1 MRKSLANWLD
11 DRAGLRSGLRSFE
24 EETIPGGARWRYVS
38 GSALASIFLIQAFT
52 GLMMMTAYSPSSS
65 TAWGSVFYIEKEM
78 WMGWFI
84 RGLHHF
90 GAQTLMVLL
99 LLHFLQVLW
108 AGAYRAPREL
118 NWWIGLA
125 LAGLILAFSHTGYQL
140 PWDQKGYWATKV
152 VTNIMGGAPVAGP
165 YLKTV
170 VVGGSEY
177 GNQTVTRFYGLHVG
191 VLPVLMFL
199 GLGAHFA
206 LRRRHGFTTP
216 RVAVDPNAPR
226 ETYWPDQTYRNLL
239 VVTAI
244 LGVMIALVIRHGG
257 APLDAPADPSSSD
270 YPARP
275 EWFFRF
281 LFQMLKYFPG
291 HLEWVGSI
299 AIPGALFL
307 TMAALPILDKIAPS
321 KVVHFLACCLVFVLV
336 GGAGFLTLESFR
348 EDAANPEFQAARAK
362 ADQARQRALFLASS
376 PKVGV
381 PPEGASYLMRLDP
394 PTRGGAILEKNCLV
408 CHRFDGEGDEKWS
421 APDLKNFGTFAWVRG
436 LLEQPD
442 SDDYFGRTPECD
454 GMIEWKRS
462 SKLNAE
468 ELDQVADFVA
478 SFAKIPPDITVDE
491 WLDTPGVVEHPGN
504 ELFQQ
509 DCGTCH
515 RIDGYTEGGMR
526 DAPDLFAW
534 GSPQWISRMIRRPSS
549 PVLYGYLE
557 DDQRMPASPPDEM
570 TDNDLK
576 TIVRYLMND
585 YPMPD
590 EVAVEPEEAAIR
602 P

>member
-1 MRKSLANWLD
+1 LRNSIADWLD
-11 DRAGLRSGLRSFE
+11 DRAGLRAATRSVGN
-24 EETIPGGARWRYVS
+24 ETMPGGARWMYVS
-38 GSALASIFLIQAFT
+38 GAALASIFLIQAFT

-65 TAWGSVFYIEKEM
+65 TAWGSVYYIEYEM

-165 YLKTV
+165 YVKTV

-191 VLPVLMFL
+191 ILPVLMFL
-199 GLGAHFA
+199 GLAAHVA
-206 LRRRHGFTTP
+206 LRRRHGFTPPETEYVVKPKGP
-216 RVAVDPNAPR
+216 RQ
-226 ETYWPDQTYRNLL
+226 TYWPDQTYRNLL

-244 LGVMIALVIRHGG
+244 LGVMIALTVHHGG
-257 APLDAPADPSSSD
+257 APLDAPADPSSAD

-291 HLEWVGSI
+291 RLEWVGSI

-307 TMAALPILDKIAPS
+307 TMAALPILDRKLPS
-321 KVVHFLACCLVFVLV
+321 RLVHFLACGLIFVLA
-336 GGAGFLTLESFR
+336 GGAGFLTLQSFQ
-348 EDAANPEFQAARAK
+348 EDAANPKFQEARAQ
-362 ADQARQRALFLASS
+362 ADLARERALFLASS

-381 PPEGASYLMRLDP
+381 PPEGAGYLMRRDP
-394 PTRGGAILEKNCLV
+394 LTRGRAILEKRCLV
-408 CHRFDGEGDEKWS
+408 CHRFDGVGEKEWS
-421 APDLKNFGTFAWVRG
+421 AADLKNFGTKTWVRG
-436 LLEQPD
+436 LLEKPD
-442 SDDYFGRTPECD
+442 SDDYFGKSPECD
-454 GMIEWKRS
+454 GMVEWKQA

-478 SFAKIPPDITVDE
+478 GFAKIPEDFTVDE
-491 WLDTPGVVEHPGN
+491 WLDQPGVYDHPGN
-504 ELFQQ
+504 KLFQK

-515 RIDGYTEGGMR
+515 VIPGYTEGGLR
-526 DAPDLFAW
+526 DAPDLFGW
-534 GSPQWISRMIRRPSS
+534 GSPQWMARMIRRPDS
-549 PVLYGYLE
+549 PVLYGYLG
-557 DDQRMPASPPDEM
+557 DDQRMPASPRDEL
-570 TDNDLK
+570 TEGDLK
-576 TIVRYLMND
+576 MVIHYLMND
-585 YPMPD
+585 YPLPAD
-590 EVAVEPEEAAIR
+590 EAA
-602 P
+602 PEKTTP

>member
-1 MRKSLANWLD
+1 MRNSLANWLD
-11 DRAGLRSGLRSFE
+11 HRAGLRSGLRSIG

-65 TAWGSVFYIEKEM
+65 TAWGSVFHIEHQM

-118 NWWIGLA
+118 NWWIGLG

-165 YLKTV
+165 YVKTI
-170 VVGGSEY
+170 VVGGTEY

-191 VLPVLMFL
+191 VLPALMFL
-199 GLGAHFA
+199 GLAAHVA

-216 RVAVDPNAPR
+216 EVEFDPDAPR

-291 HLEWVGSI
+291 RLEWVGSI

-307 TMAALPILDKIAPS
+307 TMASLPILDKIAPS
-321 KVVHFLACCLVFVLV
+321 KLVHFLACSLVFVLA
-336 GGAGFLTLESFR
+336 GGAGYLTMQSFQ
-348 EDAANPEFQAARAK
+348 EDAANPEFQKARAQ
-362 ADQARQRALFLASS
+362 ADEATARALFLASS

-381 PPEGASYLMRLDP
+381 PPEGAGYLLRLDP
-394 PTRGGAILEKNCLV
+394 LTRGRAVLEKNCLV
-408 CHRFDGEGDEKWS
+408 CHRFDGEGDEQWS
-421 APDLKNFGTFAWVRG
+421 AADLKNFGTKDWVRG
-436 LLEQPD
+436 LLERPD

-454 GMIEWKRS
+454 GMVEWKQA
-462 SKLNAE
+462 SKLTPE

-478 SFAKIPPDITVDE
+478 SFAKIPEDFTVDE

-504 ELFQQ
+504 ELFQK

-515 RIDGYTEGGMR
+515 VIEGYTEGGLR

-534 GSPQWISRMIRRPSS
+534 GSPQWMARMIRRPSS
-549 PVLYGYLE
+549 PALYGYLG
-557 DDQRMPASPPDEM
+557 DDQRMPASPRDEM
-570 TDNDLK
+570 TDADLN
-576 TIVRYLMND
+576 TVIRYLMND
-585 YPMPD
+585 YPMP
-590 EVAVEPEEAAIR
+590 ENATEKEASAAIQ